1 VGGGV
6 SYRAFC
12 VDVRTWGLNV
22 GEENV
27 EQIGDGLMI
36 RSGLAFRDREPFDV
50 CRRGSPRG
58 GLFNCLVDGS
68 GWKAEQIEALIFDGF
83 HVDSANC
90 RFGESLIVD
99 LATSPKWYPN

>member
-1 VGGGV
+1 VRRHDWEMFRSGMKTEQLEVGRGF
-6 SYRAFC
+6 SYRAVC
-12 VDVRTWGLNV
+12 VDVRTWSLNV

-27 EQIGDGLMI
+27 EQIGDCLMI

-68 GWKAEQIEALIFDGF
+68 G
-83 HVDSANC
+83 
-90 RFGESLIVD
+90 
-99 LATSPKWYPN
+99 